1 MRIIF
6 ARYCAACFPIR
17 GDWCVFVG
25 FFFFFGPHTC
35 RSTEGLSLQTG
46 LLRNDKV
53 YYLQKKK
60 KVICSVFFF
69 SFFFFVCF
77 FFVCFTVELRRCICP
92 HVSSCTHTQDHLFL
106 TRVVPW
112 RFQNSDHRLAIK
124 GERGLLFGVDGFA
137 SSSLSF
143 SFLFFFSPWGLPL
156 VFGKKKKAVFRLQG
170 AERSASACLAC
181 VTEFTVMIEI
191 TPPSPLLQKK
201 KRKRWRGLLSPIG
214 VCVCLL

>member
-1 MRIIF
+1 MLDTVRRASRFGVIGVSSL
-6 ARYCAACFPIR
+6 A
-17 GDWCVFVG
+17 
-25 FFFFFGPHTC
+25 FFFFLARTHAARRRDYHCKRGSYEMIRCTIF
-35 RSTEGLSLQTG
+35 
-46 LLRNDKV
+46 K
-53 YYLQKKK
+53 KKK

-143 SFLFFFSPWGLPL
+143 SFLFFFSP
-156 VFGKKKKAVFRLQG
+156 
-170 AERSASACLAC
+170 
-181 VTEFTVMIEI
+181 
-191 TPPSPLLQKK
+191 
-201 KRKRWRGLLSPIG
+201 
-214 VCVCLL
+214 